1 LLNQQE
7 TFVATAEKKRKNGV
21 FVKRIIANRMLFS
34 GILVV
39 LTMILISV
47 VIPFVMKLDP
57 YAIEPVNRLQPP
69 SAAHWFGTDDFGRDL
84 FTRVIYGLRYSLLV
98 GFVVAVIV
106 TAISLVF
113 GLFSAYFLWIDNIL
127 MRVID
132 GLYAFPTI
140 LLAIAIVAIRGPS
153 IENVMLALI
162 IVYIP
167 SLTRVIRSAA
177 LVIKEQTYI
186 EALRLQ
192 GANIWRILFIHTVP
206 NIMSP
211 IIIQTTFI
219 FASAILTEAALSFL
233 GAGIPAPA
241 PSLGNILYD
250 GKNLIYKAWWM
261 TVFPGIF
268 VVLLV
273 VSLNIAGDGLRDL
286 LDPKTFSVKN
296 RKKRLRKEMKG

>member
-1 LLNQQE
+1 MTTLESHVNKASTSSFRKTLHKFITNRLLLSGAV
-7 TFVATAEKKRKNGV
+7 TLVM
-21 FVKRIIANRMLFS
+21 IILCAIFIPLLFK
-34 GILVV
+34 
-39 LTMILISV
+39 T
-47 VIPFVMKLDP
+47 DP
-57 YAIEPVNRLQPP
+57 YAIAPTNRLQPP
-69 SAAHWFGTDDFGRDL
+69 SSTHWFGTDDFGRDL
-84 FTRVIYGLRYSLLV
+84 FIRVMYGLRYSLFI
-98 GFVVAVIV
+98 GFIV
-106 TAISLVF
+106 SFFVTIISLLI
-113 GLFSAYFLWIDNIL
+113 GLSAAYFRLFDNIF
-127 MRVID
+127 MRIID
-132 GLYAFPTI
+132 GIYAFPTI

-153 IENVMLALI
+153 IANVMIALV

-192 GANIWRILFIHTVP
+192 GASYWRILFRHTLP

-268 VVLLV
+268 IVLV
-273 VSLNIAGDGLRDL
+273 VISLNIAGDGLRDL
-286 LDPKTFSVKN
+286 LDPKSFSVKK
-296 RKKRLRKEMKG
+296 RKRRLQKQMRG